1 MREIDKLLHEIPL
14 DELLGE
20 SAVETD
26 ERAISFEK
34 TGGSSAARVRTHKT
48 GTITA
53 VAAALALAVGGGLYF
68 GLSNNKLSPFSFLSK
83 NGVSSPIGNQN
94 RTLIEQF
101 IEHRN
106 GNPEVLGDCL
116 VVFDEPIAP
125 EHYLGEINGF
135 EPDFQVLGYSYSGNL
150 ANIYICAE
158 DLGVMED
165 NKGVDSIRNYNEVVA
180 DYENLINEA
189 IVAGDEEKA
198 EQLREELGK
207 FVDDHNNGYYVWDE
221 YQETERLFSDR
232 SYVALKNTNGELL
245 YNMNGFP
252 AYDKIGDYDVG
263 SMTIDMSRVKDKK
276 VTFEC
281 TFAGKDVKNL
291 EIPLN
296 EYKMSAYNTIACDLE
311 GRTVTDIM
319 LKDTVTYTV
328 KSISYDKGFVDVTVE
343 FPKYSTDGEPGI
355 NAPYRIYSEN
365 GNMIST
371 NTFITPVYENGTYPV
386 KLQRV
391 DIQNGLSD
399 SNDTQTVTLSYSALD
414 APLEPERIAYF
425 IVGSRRVYVNDEQ
438 KQKEGYGVLYCEP
451 ETGYDNSD
459 NEVMYASKQ
468 KFFVD
473 EIDEAKSLIEQII
486 TQNER
491 IDVSAYDVYLPQSN
505 EIVIYG
511 ENGEVQYSSGTVNVF
526 NEIDREKGDYT
537 TAVKTLII
545 NGEHYA
551 LSDDLLEQYKALC
564 AKIAK

>member
-34 TGGSSAARVRTHKT
+34 TGGSSAARVRTHKA

-53 VAAALALAVGGGLYF
+53 VAAALALVVGGGLYF
-68 GLSNNKLSPFSFLSK
+68 GLSNNKLAPSSFLSK
-83 NGVSSPIGNQN
+83 NGVSSSIGNQN

-135 EPDFQVLGYSYSGNL
+135 QPDFQVLGYSYSGNL

-158 DLGVMED
+158 NLGVMQD
-165 NKGVDSIRNYNEVVA
+165 NKGVYSIRNYNEVVA

-221 YQETERLFSDR
+221 FQETERLFSDR
-232 SYVALKNTNGELL
+232 TYVALKNTNGELL

-252 AYDKIGDYDVG
+252 AYDRIGDYDVG
-263 SMTIDMSRVKDKK
+263 SMTVDMSRVKDKK

-281 TFAGKDVKNL
+281 TFAGKDVKDL
-291 EIPLN
+291 EIPLD
-296 EYKMSAYNTIACDLE
+296 EYKMSAYNTITCDLE
-311 GRTVTDIM
+311 GRTVTDIV
-319 LKDTVTYTV
+319 LKDTVRYTV
-328 KSISYDKGFVDVTVE
+328 KSISYDKGFVDITVE
-343 FPKYSTDGEPGI
+343 FPRYSSDGDPGI
-355 NAPYRIYSEN
+355 NAPYRICSEN
-365 GNMIST
+365 GNLIST

-391 DIQNGLSD
+391 DMQNGLSD
-399 SNDTQTVTLSYSALD
+399 SNDPQTVTLSFCALD

-438 KQKEGYGVLYCEP
+438 MQKEGYGVLYCEP
-451 ETGYDNSD
+451 ETGYDNAD

-473 EIDEAKSLIEQII
+473 EIDEAKSLIEKIMAQS
-486 TQNER
+486 ER
-491 IDVSAYDVYLPQSN
+491 IDVSGYDVYLPQSN

-511 ENGEVQYSSGTVNVF
+511 ENGEVVYSCGSVNVF
-526 NEIDREKGDYT
+526 NEIDREKGEYT
-537 TAVKTLII
+537 PAVKTLII

-564 AKIAK
+564 ARIAK

>member
-1 MREIDKLLHEIPL
+1 M
-14 DELLGE
+14 
-20 SAVETD
+20 
-26 ERAISFEK
+26 
-34 TGGSSAARVRTHKT
+34 
-48 GTITA
+48 
-53 VAAALALAVGGGLYF
+53 
-68 GLSNNKLSPFSFLSK
+68 
-83 NGVSSPIGNQN
+83 
-94 RTLIEQF
+94 
-101 IEHRN
+101 
-106 GNPEVLGDCL
+106 
-116 VVFDEPIAP
+116 
-125 EHYLGEINGF
+125 
-135 EPDFQVLGYSYSGNL
+135 
-150 ANIYICAE
+150 
-158 DLGVMED
+158 
-165 NKGVDSIRNYNEVVA
+165 
-180 DYENLINEA
+180 
-189 IVAGDEEKA
+189 
-198 EQLREELGK
+198 
-207 FVDDHNNGYYVWDE
+207 WDE

-281 TFAGKDVKNL
+281 TFAGKDVKDL

-343 FPKYSTDGEPGI
+343 FPKYSTDGDPGI
-355 NAPYRIYSEN
+355 NAPCRIYSEN

-391 DIQNGLSD
+391 DMQNGLSD
-399 SNDTQTVTLSYSALD
+399 SNDPQTVTLSFCALD

-438 KQKEGYGVLYCEP
+438 KQKESYGVLYCEP
-451 ETGYDNSD
+451 ETGYDNTD

-473 EIDEAKSLIEQII
+473 EIDEAKSLIEKIMAQS
-486 TQNER
+486 ER
-491 IDVSAYDVYLPQSN
+491 IDVSGYDVYLPQSN

-511 ENGEVQYSSGTVNVF
+511 ENGEVVYSCGSVNVF
-526 NEIDREKGDYT
+526 NEIDREKGENT
-537 TAVKTLII
+537 PAVKTLII

-564 AKIAK
+564 ARIAK